1 MTMNVSA
8 KAVVL
13 EVLSAGESIYQG
25 TLPVRSLVQA
35 ASVFDIAENSVRVA
49 IVRLRAEGLLESPGR
64 GEYQLGP
71 SAQMVNDKIHG
82 WRTVS
87 TRIADWDGSWVAAF
101 TADLSRTDRP
111 ALRRRLRALRFLG
124 FEELKPGL
132 FLRPNNL
139 TPGVDGI
146 RDELFALGLD
156 ARASVFRLEGLD
168 SEEEARARAMW
179 DIRTLEETYAT
190 LHGEISVAMQRL
202 GALPLEDAL
211 REVFLLGREG
221 IRQVVLDPL
230 LPEPLVDEVKRSAM
244 VDTLRNYCDKGLDL
258 WAEFLEVDH
267 GVRTV
272 PSVRPAPDASGKS
285 PLLATYDA

>member
-1 MTMNVSA
+1 MNVSA

-13 EVLSAGESIYQG
+13 EVLSAGESIYMG

-49 IVRLRAEGLLESPGR
+49 IVRLRAEGLLESPSR
-64 GEYQLGP
+64 GEYRLGP

-87 TRIADWDGSWVAAF
+87 TRVGDWDGSWVAVF

-111 ALRRRLRALRFLG
+111 ALRRRVRALRYLG

-132 FLRPNNL
+132 SIRPNNL
-139 TPGVDGI
+139 TPGIEGI
-146 RDELFALGLD
+146 RDELVALGLD
-156 ARASVFRLEGLD
+156 ERASVFRMNELNP
-168 SEEEARARAMW
+168 EEEERARAMW
-179 DIRTLEETYAT
+179 NTPALEQTYSK
-190 LHGEISVAMQRL
+190 LHAEISVSMDRL
-202 GALPLEDAL
+202 DELPLSDSL

-230 LPEPLVDEVKRSAM
+230 LPNPLIDENKRSSM
-244 VDTLRNYCDKGLDL
+244 VRILQNYCDKGLNL
-258 WAEFLEVDH
+258 WARFLEVDRKP
-267 GVRTV
+267 GLVERSSSTMLQ
-272 PSVRPAPDASGKS
+272 P
-285 PLLATYDA
+285 T

>member
-1 MTMNVSA
+1 MLLNVSA

-64 GEYQLGP
+64 GEYRLGP

-87 TRIADWDGSWVAAF
+87 GRVGDWDGSWASVF

-111 ALRRRLRALRFLG
+111 ALRRRSRALRFLG
-124 FEELKPGL
+124 FQELKPGL

-139 TPGVDGI
+139 TPGIDGI
-146 RDELFALGLD
+146 RDELVALGLD
-156 ARASVFRLEGLD
+156 PGASVFRM
-168 SEEEARARAMW
+168 EELNPEQERRARALW
-179 DIRTLEETYAT
+179 DSHSLEETYSK
-190 LHGEISVAMQRL
+190 LHGEISVSMGRL
-202 GALPLEDAL
+202 EELPLNDSV

-221 IRQVVLDPL
+221 IRHVVLDPL
-230 LPEPLVDEVKRSAM
+230 LPEPLIDEGKRSTM
-244 VDTLRNYCDKGLDL
+244 VHVLQSYCDKGLSL
-258 WAEFLEVDH
+258 WARFLGLRE
-267 GVRTV
+267 TV
-272 PSVRPAPDASGKS
+272 SAE
-285 PLLATYDA
+285 

>member
-1 MTMNVSA
+1 MLDFGNFAMIMNVSA

-13 EVLSAGESIYQG
+13 EVLSAGESIHQG
-25 TLPVRSLVQA
+25 SLPVRSLVQA

-71 SAQMVNDKIHG
+71 SAQVVNEKIHG

-87 TRIADWDGSWVAAF
+87 TRVGAWDGSWAAAF

-139 TPGVDGI
+139 KPGIDGI
-146 RDELFALGLD
+146 RTELHALGLD
-156 ARASVFRLEGLD
+156 PEASVFLMQDL
-168 SEEEARARAMW
+168 SAEEELRARAMW
-179 DIRTLEETYAT
+179 DSPQLEETYSK
-190 LHGEISVAMQRL
+190 LHGELSHSMGRL
-202 GALPLEDAL
+202 EELPLDASL

-221 IRQVVLDPL
+221 IRHVVLDPL
-230 LPEPLVDEVKRSAM
+230 LPNPLVDEDKRSAM
-244 VDTLRNYCDKGLDL
+244 VGTLQDYCDKGTNL
-258 WAEFLEVDH
+258 WARFLEV
-267 GVRTV
+267 G
-272 PSVRPAPDASGKS
+272 
-285 PLLATYDA
+285 

>member
-1 MTMNVSA
+1 MKHVLLRLLAHARKTGNVAMMNVSA

-64 GEYQLGP
+64 GEYRLGP
-71 SAQMVNDKIHG
+71 SAQVVNDKIHG

-87 TRIADWDGSWVAAF
+87 TRVGRWDGTWVAVF
-101 TADLSRTDRP
+101 TANLTRTDRP
-111 ALRRRLRALRFLG
+111 ALRRRLRALRYLG

-139 TPGVDGI
+139 NPGIEGI
-146 RDELFALGLD
+146 RDELHALGLD
-156 ARASVFRLEGLD
+156 AQASVFLLEDL
-168 SEEEARARAMW
+168 SAEEERRARAMW
-179 DIRTLEETYAT
+179 DSPRLEETYSK
-190 LHGEISVAMQRL
+190 LHGEIAHSMGRL
-202 GALPLEDAL
+202 DELPLDDSL

-221 IRQVVLDPL
+221 IRHVVLDPL
-230 LPEPLVDEVKRSAM
+230 LPEPLVDENKRSAM
-244 VDTLRNYCDKGLDL
+244 VGTLQDYCDKGVNL
-258 WAEFLEVDH
+258 WARFLEV
-267 GVRTV
+267 G
-272 PSVRPAPDASGKS
+272 
-285 PLLATYDA
+285 

>member
-1 MTMNVSA
+1 MSVSA

-13 EVLSAGESIYQG
+13 EVLSAGESIHDG

-49 IVRLRAEGLLESPGR
+49 IVRLRAEGLLESPRR
-64 GEYQLGP
+64 GEYRLGP
-71 SAQMVNDKIHG
+71 SAQVVNEKIHG

-87 TRIADWDGSWVAAF
+87 TRTGSWDGSWVAAF

-139 TPGVDGI
+139 TPGIEGI
-146 RDELFALGLD
+146 RDELVALGLD
-156 ARASVFRLEGLD
+156 PEASVFRMEEL
-168 SEEEARARAMW
+168 SREEERRARAMW
-179 DIRTLEETYAT
+179 DSLELEQSYSK
-190 LHGEISVAMQRL
+190 LHDEISSSMTRL
-202 GALPLEDAL
+202 DQLSLNDSL
-211 REVFLLGREG
+211 REAFLLGREG

-230 LPEPLVDEVKRSAM
+230 LPKPLVDEDRRSAM
-244 VDTLRNYCDKGLDL
+244 VDTLRDYCDKGLGL
-258 WAEFLEVDH
+258 WARFLRVGTSMEAV
-267 GVRTV
+267 
-272 PSVRPAPDASGKS
+272 AP
-285 PLLATYDA
+285 

>member
-1 MTMNVSA
+1 MNVSA

-13 EVLSAGESIYQG
+13 EVLSAGESIYKG

-64 GEYQLGP
+64 GEYRLGP
-71 SAQMVNDKIHG
+71 SAQLVNDKIHG

-87 TRIADWDGSWVAAF
+87 TRVGDWDGSWVAAF

-111 ALRRRLRALRFLG
+111 ALRRRLRALRYLG

-139 TPGVDGI
+139 TPGIEGI
-146 RDELFALGLD
+146 RDELLALGLD
-156 ARASVFRLEGLD
+156 RDAAVFRMEEL
-168 SEEEARARAMW
+168 SPEEERRARALW
-179 DIRTLEETYAT
+179 DSPALERAYAKLHDEIRVSMSQLE
-190 LHGEISVAMQRL
+190 
-202 GALPLEDAL
+202 ALPLNDSL

-230 LPEPLVDEVKRSAM
+230 LPDPLIDEDKRSTM
-244 VDTLRNYCDKGLDL
+244 VRFLQDYCDKGLDL
-258 WAEFLEVDH
+258 WAKFLEVDDV
-267 GVRTV
+267 GRLE
-272 PSVRPAPDASGKS
+272 PAQ
-285 PLLATYDA
+285 LLA